1 MLVWRD
7 LQYRKWRVL
16 SVTLLMAVVLT
27 LLFLMTGLVG
37 QFRAEPKLATERAG
51 GDRVWLLPEGTGGP
65 FTSAQ
70 AIPASTFAD
79 TAGLEPILVGRGFA
93 ESTQVMV
100 IGRSYP
106 APTGN
111 SESQPTLIAGRYP
124 AAMGEAVAD
133 DSLDVAIGDTIEL
146 GDGMVTIVGTARDAT
161 VFAGVPLLFVT
172 LAEAQDKL
180 ASAQP
185 VAIGALADQ
194 MPLNMPTGL
203 HAMTPDEVS
212 ADTLIPLEGAI
223 SSVGLT
229 RALLWLVTALVIAA
243 VIYITAL
250 ERTRDYAV
258 LKAVGGR
265 SRDLSISLLLQG
277 IVMTLLATGVAAI
290 LQTLVAPVFPLTIR
304 LPGAAWWQLP
314 LIAVLV
320 ATIAGLGG
328 VRKIM
333 TTSPAEAFS

>member
-1 MLVWRD
+1 MLMLVWRD

-37 QFRAEPKLATERAG
+37 QFRAEPGLATHGVA
-51 GDRVWLLPEGTGGP
+51 GDRVWILPEGTGGP

-79 TAGLEPILVGRGFA
+79 ADGFEPILVGRGFA
-93 ESTQVMV
+93 ESNQVMV
-100 IGRSYP
+100 IGRNYADRSHP
-106 APTGN
+106 N
-111 SESQPTLIAGRYP
+111 LSSGRYP
-124 AAMGEAVAD
+124 AAPGEAVAD
-133 DSLDVAIGDTIEL
+133 DTLGVAIGDTIEL
-146 GDGMVTIVGTARDAT
+146 GDGTVNVVGTASDAT

-172 LAEAQDKL
+172 LQEAQDKL
-180 ASAQP
+180 ASSEP
-185 VAIGALADQ
+185 VAIGALSDQ
-194 MPLNMPTGL
+194 MPQTLPSGL
-203 HAMTPDEVS
+203 HAMTTDQVA

-243 VIYITAL
+243 VIYITAI
-250 ERTRDYAV
+250 ERTRDFAV

-265 SRDLSISLLLQG
+265 GRDLGVSLLLQG
-277 IVMTLLATGVAAI
+277 IVMTLLATGLAAI
-290 LQTLVAPVFPLTIR
+290 IQTIVAPVFPLTIR
-304 LPGAAWWQLP
+304 VPSSAWWQLP
-314 LIAVLV
+314 LTAVII

-333 TTSPAEAFS
+333 ATSPAEAFS